1 MFDYKFLKIVLN
13 YYNIFKNNKS
23 NNIRGKLVQD
33 LLSKY
38 KVNNDNNNLL
48 NGVMIYMYSHLM
60 YFSIV

>member
-1 MFDYKFLKIVLN
+1 MFDYKFLKIVVN
-13 YYNIFKNNKS
+13 YHNIFKHNKS

-38 KVNNDNNNLL
+38 KVNNDNNLL
-48 NGVMIYMYSHLM
+48 NGIMIYMYSHLM

>member
-33 LLSKY
+33 LFSKY

-48 NGVMIYMYSHLM
+48 NGIMIYMYSHLM